1 MTHVVN
7 TYTWWAAVGWGVA
20 ASGAVA
26 AGAAACSLAW
36 RFVRRSVLARRD
48 ARRSAYR
55 SVVNALR
62 AAREGAAGPD
72 ISPAVLADDVFLSCL
87 VDAFGDGRAEHRRRL
102 TAYAERFGY
111 IERLGGLSR
120 SPWTRQRLRAARWLG
135 RLAHPDSVAD
145 LTRMTRDRSRRV
157 RSTAVTALGAVQAPR
172 ALAALVAL
180 LDGQSFT
187 VGLRR
192 VPASCLTDALAAHGA
207 DAVLSVLP
215 SLQSPSPAVRATAA
229 DVLARTPHHDPR
241 VRAALAAALE
251 DPDGEVRAR
260 AAKAIGRSGD
270 AGAAAPLVTALS
282 DPVWFVRLQ
291 AARAIGVLAYGRA
304 VRPLVSALTD
314 ESWQVRA
321 AAAAA
326 LRHVGDAAVPA
337 LTECLFESRDR
348 YAKEQVVEELQR
360 TRLLLEQVEA
370 LDGAHAGVAFAA
382 QRFLREMARHGATT
396 VLLDALR
403 RHPRAGVRRRL
414 AAALGTVDVPRV
426 LTVLHD
432 LAEHD
437 RDPGVREAA
446 RRALTGRPP
455 GAVGGTA
462 ARERA
467 A

>member
-1 MTHVVN
+1 M
-7 TYTWWAAVGWGVA
+7 
-20 ASGAVA
+20 

-36 RFVRRSVLARRD
+36 RLVRRSVLAQRD
-48 ARRSAYR
+48 VRRSAYR
-55 SVVNALR
+55 VVVEKLL
-62 AAREGAAGPD
+62 GANGDAVAPNMLPG
-72 ISPAVLADDVFLSCL
+72 VLADDAFLSCL
-87 VDAFGDGRAEHRRRL
+87 VDACDDGREEHRLRL
-102 TAYAERFGY
+102 SDYAKRFGY
-111 IERLGGLSR
+111 VARFCALSR
-120 SPWTRQRLRAARWLG
+120 SPWVWQRVRSARWLG
-135 RLAHPDSVAD
+135 RLAHPDGVAG
-145 LTRMTRDRSRRV
+145 LVQLTRDRSLPV
-157 RSTAVTALGAVQAPR
+157 RSTAVTALGAVRDAR

-180 LDGQSFT
+180 MDGQS
-187 VGLRR
+187 VNGGPRR
-192 VPASCLTDALAAHGA
+192 VPTSCLTDALAAHGA

-215 SLQSPSPAVRATAA
+215 YLQNPSPAVRATAA
-229 DVLARTPHHDPR
+229 DVLARTPHPDHR
-241 VRAALAAALE
+241 VRTALVAALE
-251 DPDGEVRAR
+251 DPEAEVRAR

-270 AGAAAPLVTALS
+270 ASTAPPLVKALS

-304 VRPLVSALTD
+304 VRSLVSTMTD

-326 LRHVGDAAVPA
+326 LRHLGDTAVPA

-360 TRLLLEQVEA
+360 TPLLREQVEA
-370 LDGAHAGVAFAA
+370 LDCASAGAAFAA

-426 LTVLHD
+426 LAVLHD

-437 RDPGVREAA
+437 RDAGVREAA
-446 RRALTGRPP
+446 CRALTGRPS
-455 GAVGGTA
+455 VTA
-462 ARERA
+462 ERERA